1 MRNIPNYKKIYSD
14 MIAAKYPEKS
24 GVCSKI
30 LKKNTLHVLD
40 VIMLNGFLT
49 DHSLTE
55 KDKMNQKLKS
65 YDQETIF
72 KILEYQK
79 KYQLNNI
86 QLARHFKMSRNTVTK
101 WKKLY
106 FSKKLRE

>member
-1 MRNIPNYKKIYSD
+1 

-106 FSKKLRE
+106 FSKN